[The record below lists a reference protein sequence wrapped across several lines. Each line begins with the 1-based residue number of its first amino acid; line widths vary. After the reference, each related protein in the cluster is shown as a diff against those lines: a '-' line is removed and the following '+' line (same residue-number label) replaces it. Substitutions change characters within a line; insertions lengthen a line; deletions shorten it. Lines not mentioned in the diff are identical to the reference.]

1 MITLILISLI
11 FLAAGFTQG
20 FSGFGSALLAM
31 PLLTLLL
38 DAKIAVPL
46 SVLNSILITSYLS
59 LKLKSHMERKKIMP
73 LVLGSLPGTYIGVR
87 FLVSADSDIIKML
100 LGVLI
105 VSYCLYFLF
114 IRSTPRRIHHF
125 WSYPAG
131 FCTGFIGSA
140 FSAGGPPAII
150 YTSLTGWSNDQ
161 IKATLTGFFFI
172 SSILTAAVQITSG
185 LITEEVFKY
194 FTASALS
201 VLIGVY
207 AGSRMYSRINSQA
220 YIRIILLI
228 LIILGSIM
236 IVSAL

>member
-1 MITLILISLI
+1 MITLILISII

-31 PLLTLLL
+31 PLLTLFL

-46 SVLNSILITSYLS
+46 SVLNSVLITSYLS
-59 LKLKSHMERKKIMP
+59 LKLKNHMERKKIMP
-73 LVLGSLPGTYIGVR
+73 LILGSLPGTYIGVK
-87 FLVSADSDIIKML
+87 FLIYADSDIIKLL

-105 VSYCLYFLF
+105 ISYCLYFLF
-114 IRSTPRRIHHF
+114 IRSTLWRIHHL
-125 WSYPAG
+125 WAYPAG

-150 YTSLTGWSNDQ
+150 YTSLTGWTKDQ

-172 SSILTAAVQITSG
+172 SSILTALLQITSG
-185 LITEEVFKY
+185 LVTEEVFKY

-207 AGSRMYSRINSQA
+207 AGSRMYSRISSQA
-220 YIRIILLI
+220 YLRIMLI
-228 LIILGSIM
+228 MLIILGAIM

>member
-1 MITLILISLI
+1 MMISISLI

-31 PLLTLLL
+31 PLLSLFL

-59 LKLKSHMERKKIMP
+59 LKLKNHMERKKIMP
-73 LVLGSLPGTYIGVR
+73 LVLGSLPGTYIGVK
-87 FLVSADSDIIKML
+87 FLMYANSDIIKLL

-105 VSYCLYFLF
+105 VFYCLYFLLM
-114 IRSTPRRIHHF
+114 RSTPWRIHHL
-125 WSYPAG
+125 WAYPAG

-150 YTSLTGWSNDQ
+150 YTSLRGWSKDQ

-172 SSILTAAVQITSG
+172 SSILTAALQITSG
-185 LITEEVFKY
+185 LITEDVLKY

-207 AGSRMYSRINSQA
+207 AGSRMYSRTNSQE
-220 YIRIILLI
+220 YIRVILVI
-228 LIILGSIM
+228 LIILGAIM

>member
-1 MITLILISLI
+1 
-11 FLAAGFTQG
+11 
-20 FSGFGSALLAM
+20 
-31 PLLTLLL
+31 
-38 DAKIAVPL
+38 
-46 SVLNSILITSYLS
+46 
-59 LKLKSHMERKKIMP
+59 MESKKIMP
-73 LVLGSLPGTYIGVR
+73 LVLGSLPGTYIGVAV
-87 FLVSADSDIIKML
+87 LINVDSNIIKLL

-114 IRSTPRRIHHF
+114 IRSTLWRINHL
-125 WSYPAG
+125 WAYPAG

-150 YTSLTGWSNDQ
+150 YTSLTGWSKDQ

-172 SSILTAAVQITSG
+172 SSILTAALQLTSG
-185 LITEEVFKY
+185 LITEDVLKY

-207 AGSRMYSRINSQA
+207 AGSRMYSRISSQA
-220 YIRIILLI
+220 YLRIMLI
-228 LIILGSIM
+228 MLIILEAIM